1 MIWLR
6 GFVLT
11 PLLFI
16 HRGHCHLHC
25 QSGRWPHPQREVD
38 EGEVE
43 ADHTRWPHL
52 HRAEGPGVQTGDQR
66 GDQVWLGSVQVRRLQ
81 QAWRDRVQHRHARGW
96 KERLCDAW
104 GRSES
109 QAEEVSFSGTCQMFL
124 SSYYLTAVSNLWT
137 LVLRTPSK
145 QKSPKEEKDIDI
157 VELLRNVDPKEY
169 EKYAR
174 MYGITDY
181 RGLLQAI
188 EQLKKEK
195 AEESGRPVTF
205 CTVSSSDV
213 SVSVNV
219 VLNHVVVVDRN
230 WNVETESLMR
240 IWPALWQTC
249 RRGWRGR
256 RSEFFLSDWW

>member
-96 KERLCDAW
+96 KERLCDAR

-109 QAEEVSFSGTCQMFL
+109 QAEEVSFSDRVRCFFRVIISRQLLISELLFSGHHRSRKVQRRRRTSTLLSCWGT
-124 SSYYLTAVSNLWT
+124 WT
-137 LVLRTPSK
+137 LKNMRNTPGCTE
-145 QKSPKEEKDIDI
+145 SPTTEACCRPSSSWRRRK
-157 VELLRNVDPKEY
+157 
-169 EKYAR
+169 
-174 MYGITDY
+174 
-181 RGLLQAI
+181 
-188 EQLKKEK
+188 LKKVE
-195 AEESGRPVTF
+195 
-205 CTVSSSDV
+205 
-213 SVSVNV
+213 
-219 VLNHVVVVDRN
+219 DR
-230 WNVETESLMR
+230 
-240 IWPALWQTC
+240 
-249 RRGWRGR
+249 
-256 RSEFFLSDWW
+256 